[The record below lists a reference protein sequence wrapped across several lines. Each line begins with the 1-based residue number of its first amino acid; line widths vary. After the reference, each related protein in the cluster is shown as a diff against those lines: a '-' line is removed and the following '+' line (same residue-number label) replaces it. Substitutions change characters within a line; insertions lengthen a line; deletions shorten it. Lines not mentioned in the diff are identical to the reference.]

1 MENTF
6 DLKKFLVENKLTYNS
21 RVQEEDC
28 ESEQITSS
36 DVQQGLNNGLAIL
49 QQAATS
55 VKPVESGN
63 TLDES
68 LLLGGILTAPSLI
81 KVLGNAVNGISYIF
95 QDKDADGT
103 IVGDALVKWGD
114 SLKEQYLEGIGGL
127 LLGLFPEKFKG
138 QDINDKT
145 SLLYK
150 VSIGLYTAMLVGV
163 TFTTGTPLIAATK
176 AAPVTTTA
184 SYLGASM
191 SPAIIKLIK
200 KYRSI
205 FTPEEVTTLA
215 KKLTPA

>member
-6 DLKKFLVENKLTYNS
+6 DLKKFLIENKLTVNS
-21 RVQEEDC
+21 RLLELNS
-28 ESEQITSS
+28 ESDELTGS
-36 DVQQGLNNGLAIL
+36 DVQQGLDKGLAII
-49 QQAATS
+49 QQGAANA
-55 VKPVESGN
+55 KPVESED

-68 LLLGGILTAPSLI
+68 LILGTILTAPSLL

-95 QDKDADGT
+95 QDKDANGT
-103 IVGDALVKWGD
+103 VVGDALVKWGD
-114 SLKEQYLEGIGGL
+114 SLKEKYMEGIAAL
-127 LLGLFPEKFKG
+127 LVKLFPEKFKG
-138 QDINDKT
+138 QDVNDKT

-150 VSIGLYTAMLVGV
+150 VSLGLYVSVLVGV
-163 TFTTGTPLIAATK
+163 TFTAGTPLMAATK

-200 KYRSI
+200 KYRSV
-205 FTPEEVTTLA
+205 FTPEEVTTIA

>member
-1 MENTF
+1 MDNF
-6 DLKKFLVENKLTYNS
+6 DLKKFLVENRLTLNSKLLEADS
-21 RVQEEDC
+21 

-36 DVQQGLNNGLAIL
+36 DVQQGLSNGLAIL
-49 QQAATS
+49 QQGAANA
-55 VKPVESGN
+55 KPVDSGD

-68 LLLGGILTAPSLI
+68 LLLGAILTAPSLLKI
-81 KVLGNAVNGISYIF
+81 LGNAVNGISYIF
-95 QDKDADGT
+95 QDKDANGT
-103 IVGDALVKWGD
+103 VVGDALVKWGD
-114 SLKEQYLEGIGGL
+114 DWKEKYIQGIGGL

-138 QDINDKT
+138 QDVNDKT

-150 VSIGLYTAMLVGV
+150 VSIGIYTAMLLGV

-176 AAPVTTTA
+176 AAPITTTA

-191 SPAIIKLIK
+191 SPAIIRMIK

>member
-1 MENTF
+1 MENNF
-6 DLKKFLVENKLTYNS
+6 DLKKFLVENKLTHNS
-21 RVQEEDC
+21 RLQEEDS
-28 ESEQITSS
+28 ESEQITGS

-49 QQAATS
+49 QQAAANA
-55 VKPVESGN
+55 KPVESGN

-68 LLLGGILTAPSLI
+68 LLLGTILTAPSLI
-81 KVLGNAVNGISYIF
+81 KILGNAVNGISYIF

-114 SLKEQYLEGIGGL
+114 NLKEQYLEGIGGL
-127 LLGLFPEKFKG
+127 LLGLLPEKFKG
-138 QDINDKT
+138 QDVNDKT

-176 AAPVTTTA
+176 AAPVTATA

>member
-1 MENTF
+1 MDNF
-6 DLKKFLVENKLTYNS
+6 DLKKFLVENKLTVNS
-21 RVQEEDC
+21 KLLEADS

-36 DVQQGLNNGLAIL
+36 DVQQGLSNGLAIL
-49 QQAATS
+49 QQGAANA
-55 VKPVESGN
+55 KPVDSGD

-68 LLLGGILTAPSLI
+68 LLLGAILTAPSLL

-103 IVGDALVKWGD
+103 VVGDALVKWGD
-114 SLKEQYLEGIGGL
+114 SWKDKYLEGIGGL

-138 QDINDKT
+138 QDVNDKT

-150 VSIGLYTAMLVGV
+150 VSIGIYTAMLLGV

-176 AAPVTTTA
+176 AAPITTTA

-191 SPAIIKLIK
+191 SPAIIRMIK

>member
-1 MENTF
+1 VENTF
-6 DLKKFLVENKLTYNS
+6 DLKKFLIENKLTVNS
-21 RVQEEDC
+21 KLLEADS

-49 QQAATS
+49 QQAAANA
-55 VKPVESGN
+55 KPVESGK

-68 LLLGGILTAPSLI
+68 LLLGAILTAPSLL

-103 IVGDALVKWGD
+103 VVGDALVKWGD
-114 SLKEQYLEGIGGL
+114 SWKEKYLEGIGGL

-145 SLLYK
+145 SLLYR
-150 VSIGLYTAMLVGV
+150 VSIGLYAAMLLGV

-191 SPAIIKLIK
+191 SPTIIKLIK

>member
-1 MENTF
+1 MDNF
-6 DLKKFLVENKLTYNS
+6 DLKKFLVENKLTVNS
-21 RVQEEDC
+21 KLLEADS

-36 DVQQGLNNGLAIL
+36 DVQQGLSNGLAIL
-49 QQAATS
+49 QQGAANA
-55 VKPVESGN
+55 KPVESGD

-68 LLLGGILTAPSLI
+68 LLLGAILTAPSLL

-103 IVGDALVKWGD
+103 VVGDALVKWGD
-114 SLKEQYLEGIGGL
+114 SWKEKYLEGIGGL

-138 QDINDKT
+138 QDVNDKT

-150 VSIGLYTAMLVGV
+150 VSIGIYTAMLLGV

-176 AAPVTTTA
+176 AAPITTTA

-191 SPAIIKLIK
+191 SPAIIRMIK

>member
-1 MENTF
+1 MDNF
-6 DLKKFLVENKLTYNS
+6 DLKKFLVENKLTVNS
-21 RVQEEDC
+21 KLLEADS

-36 DVQQGLNNGLAIL
+36 DVQQGLSNGLAIL
-49 QQAATS
+49 QQGAANA
-55 VKPVESGN
+55 KPVESGD

-68 LLLGGILTAPSLI
+68 LLLGAILTAPSLL

-103 IVGDALVKWGD
+103 VVGDALVKWGD
-114 SLKEQYLEGIGGL
+114 SWKDKYLEGIGGL

-138 QDINDKT
+138 QDVNDKT

-150 VSIGLYTAMLVGV
+150 VSIGIYTAMLLGV

-176 AAPVTTTA
+176 AAPITTTA

-191 SPAIIKLIK
+191 SPAIIRMIK

>member
-1 MENTF
+1 MDNF
-6 DLKKFLVENKLTYNS
+6 DLKKFLVENKLTHNS
-21 RVQEEDC
+21 KLLEVDS
-28 ESEQITSS
+28 ESEELTSS
-36 DVQQGLNNGLAIL
+36 DVQQGLSNGLAIL
-49 QQAATS
+49 QQGAANA
-55 VKPVESGN
+55 KPVESGD

-68 LLLGGILTAPSLI
+68 LLLGAILTAPSLL

-103 IVGDALVKWGD
+103 VVGDALVKWGD
-114 SLKEQYLEGIGGL
+114 SWKDKYLEGIGGL

-138 QDINDKT
+138 QDVNDKT

-150 VSIGLYTAMLVGV
+150 VSIGIYTAMLLGV

-184 SYLGASM
+184 SYLGASI

-215 KKLTPA
+215 KKLAPA

>member
-1 MENTF
+1 MDNF
-6 DLKKFLVENKLTYNS
+6 DLKKFLVENKLTVNS
-21 RVQEEDC
+21 KLLEADS

-36 DVQQGLNNGLAIL
+36 DVQQGLSNGLAIL
-49 QQAATS
+49 QQGAANA
-55 VKPVESGN
+55 KPVESGD

-68 LLLGGILTAPSLI
+68 LLLGAILTAPSLL

-103 IVGDALVKWGD
+103 VVGDALVKWGD
-114 SLKEQYLEGIGGL
+114 SWKDKYLEGIGGL

-138 QDINDKT
+138 QDVNDKT

-150 VSIGLYTAMLVGV
+150 VSIGIYTAMLLGV

-184 SYLGASM
+184 SYLGASI

-215 KKLTPA
+215 KKLAPA

>member
-1 MENTF
+1 MDNF
-6 DLKKFLVENKLTYNS
+6 DLKKFLVENKLTVNS
-21 RVQEEDC
+21 KLLEADS

-36 DVQQGLNNGLAIL
+36 DVQQGLSNGLAIL
-49 QQAATS
+49 QQGAANA
-55 VKPVESGN
+55 KPVDSGD

-68 LLLGGILTAPSLI
+68 LLLGAILTAPSLL

-103 IVGDALVKWGD
+103 VVGDALVKWGD
-114 SLKEQYLEGIGGL
+114 SWKEKYLEGIGGL

-138 QDINDKT
+138 QDVNDKT

-150 VSIGLYTAMLVGV
+150 VSIGIYTAMLLGV

-176 AAPVTTTA
+176 AAPITTTA

-191 SPAIIKLIK
+191 SPAIIRMIK

>member
-1 MENTF
+1 MDNF
-6 DLKKFLVENKLTYNS
+6 DLKKFLVENKLTVNS
-21 RVQEEDC
+21 KLLEADS

-36 DVQQGLNNGLAIL
+36 DVQQGLSNGLAIL
-49 QQAATS
+49 QQGAANA
-55 VKPVESGN
+55 KPVDSGD

-68 LLLGGILTAPSLI
+68 LLLGAILTAPSLL

-103 IVGDALVKWGD
+103 VVGDALVKWGD
-114 SLKEQYLEGIGGL
+114 SWKDKYLEGIGGL

-138 QDINDKT
+138 QDVNDKT

-150 VSIGLYTAMLVGV
+150 VSIGIYTAMLLGV

-184 SYLGASM
+184 SYLGASI

-215 KKLTPA
+215 KKLAPA